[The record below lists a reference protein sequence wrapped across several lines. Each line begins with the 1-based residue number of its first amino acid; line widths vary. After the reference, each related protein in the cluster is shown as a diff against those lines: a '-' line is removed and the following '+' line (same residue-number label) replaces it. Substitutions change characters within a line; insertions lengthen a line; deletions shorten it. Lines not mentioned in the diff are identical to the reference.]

1 MSILFSFG
9 RQPFLPSDNQPTAR
23 KHNNHEYGEA
33 FLALDLRRSWQC
45 VGGFRACIFPFSVDV
60 LANLNRTTFLTGSRS
75 LGHCHFHS
83 FSHLM
88 LFLSM
93 FSFGKSTLDSST
105 CQLRFL
111 SDTAIG
117 HRPNG
122 FFPSNNQPTA
132 GTKPTTSRIKRHDI
146 AFYWS

>member
-88 LFLSM
+88 LFSVNVFLRKIDTGFVDMSTS
-93 FSFGKSTLDSST
+93 FSFGH
-105 CQLRFL
+105 
-111 SDTAIG
+111 G
-117 HRPNG
+117 HRPSAQRL
-122 FFPSNNQPTA
+122 FPIQQPTDGRNKTNNFKDQA
-132 GTKPTTSRIKRHDI
+132 T
-146 AFYWS
+146 